1 MKGVL
6 AALLLGACAPAAAMP
21 SEITAEYE
29 LTTGGMTIGR
39 VKETFVRKG
48 DSYSIQSVT
57 RSEGMLKLLYDD
69 QIMLSSTGRVV
80 KAGLQ
85 PLAFAQHRV
94 RDGARDIETTFDW
107 ERGITRTVIQ
117 GEPSEVPL
125 PRETQDR
132 LSVMYQFMNLD
143 ARGGIVVVPM
153 SNGRKVETY
162 TYRFVEEARIPTPAG
177 EFDTMHYQRV
187 TSGPKEN
194 RAEVWLAKDRF
205 NFPVRVVFDDPKGLR
220 VQQSLVGLQSR

>member
-1 MKGVL
+1 MKAFLATLLL
-6 AALLLGACAPAAAMP
+6 AAYAPAFAMP
-21 SEITAEYE
+21 VEITAEYE

-48 DSYSIQSVT
+48 DTYSIRSVT
-57 RSEGMLKLLYDD
+57 RSEGVLKLLYDD

-80 KAGLQ
+80 PAGLQ
-85 PLAFAQHRV
+85 PLAFAQHRA

-107 ERGITRTVIQ
+107 EHGISRTVIE
-117 GEPSEVPL
+117 GEQSEVPL

-132 LSVMYQFMNLD
+132 LSVMYQFMNL
-143 ARGGIVVVPM
+143 APRGGIVVVPM

-162 TYRFVEEARIPTPAG
+162 TYRFVDEARLATPAG
-177 EFDTMHYQRV
+177 EFETLHYQRV
-187 TSGPKEN
+187 TSSPKEN

-220 VQQSLVGLQSR
+220 LQQTLVALQAR

>member
-1 MKGVL
+1 MKAFL
-6 AALLLGACAPAAAMP
+6 AALLLAACAPALAMP

-39 VKETFVRKG
+39 MKETFVRK
-48 DSYSIQSVT
+48 DDTYSIQSVT

-69 QIMLSSTGRVV
+69 QLMLSSTGRVV
-80 KAGLQ
+80 QAGLQ
-85 PLAFAQHRV
+85 PLAFAQHRA

-107 ERGITRTVIQ
+107 ERGISRTVIQ
-117 GEPSEVPL
+117 GEQSEVPL

-143 ARGGIVVVPM
+143 ARGGVVVVSM
-153 SNGRKVETY
+153 TNNRRVETY
-162 TYRFVEEARIPTPAG
+162 TYRFVDEARIATAAG

-187 TSGPKEN
+187 TAGPKEN
-194 RAEVWLAKDRF
+194 RADVWLAKDRF

-220 VQQSLVGLQSR
+220 VQQTLVALQSR